1 MNKDELKNK
10 LHQYIDEAGESELE
24 NMMHFVEESGATYT
38 KTKNWWDDEE
48 IVADFDQRVADL
60 ESGKDKGY
68 TWEEV
73 QEHGRK
79 LIDEL
84 NSKRNK

>member
-10 LHQYIDEAGESELE
+10 LHQYIDEAGQNELE
-24 NMMHFVEESGATYT
+24 NMMHFIEESGATYT

-48 IVADFDQRVADL
+48 IVADF
-60 ESGKDKGY
+60 ESRKDKDY

-73 QEHGRK
+73 QETLDK
-79 LIDEL
+79 TL
-84 NSKRNK
+84 NRINAERNKI

>member
-73 QEHGRK
+73 QAGLDDIIKKARA
-79 LIDEL
+79 D
-84 NSKRNK
+84 RNE